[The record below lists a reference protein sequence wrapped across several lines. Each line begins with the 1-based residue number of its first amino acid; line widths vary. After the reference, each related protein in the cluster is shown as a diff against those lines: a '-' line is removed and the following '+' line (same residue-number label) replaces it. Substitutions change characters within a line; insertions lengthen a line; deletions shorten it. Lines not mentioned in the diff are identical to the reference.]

1 MDFIVW
7 LLRILHITAGIL
19 WAGGA
24 IQLAFF
30 IGPTITATAEIGKQ
44 FSDHLMGKLRYR
56 VFMTIMATTTVVAGG
71 ILYWRNSEGFT
82 SAWMNSSAGI
92 GFSIGAGFGLIAF
105 IFGAILSNATAQ
117 LAHICKHIDSK
128 PTNEQRLQ
136 IQNIQNQ
143 LAFVAPVH
151 TTSMIIS
158 VLFMAMARYL
168 YLIF

>member
-7 LLRILHITAGIL
+7 LLRILHIAAGIL

-44 FSDHLMGKLRYR
+44 FSDHLMGRLRFR
-56 VFMTIMATTTVVAGG
+56 VFMTIMATTTVLAGS

-92 GFSIGAGFGLIAF
+92 GFTIGAGFGLIAF
-105 IFGAILSNATAQ
+105 MFGAILSNATAQ
-117 LAHICKHIDSK
+117 LAHICKQIDSK

>member
-1 MDFIVW
+1 MDLLVW
-7 LLRILHITAGIL
+7 LLRILHIGAGIL

-44 FSDHLMGKLRYR
+44 FSSHLMGRLRFR
-56 VFMTIMATTTVVAGG
+56 MFMTITATTTVLAGG
-71 ILYWRNSEGFT
+71 MLYWIQSEGLS
-82 SAWMNSSAGI
+82 SAWLNSSAGI
-92 GFSIGAGFGLIAF
+92 GFTIGAGFGLIAF
-105 IFGAILSNATAQ
+105 VFGIIFGNATAKLSRISEQ
-117 LAHICKHIDSK
+117 IDGK
-128 PTNEQRLQ
+128 PTNEQREQ

-143 LAFVAPVH
+143 IAFVAPIH
-151 TTSMIIS
+151 ITSMIIS